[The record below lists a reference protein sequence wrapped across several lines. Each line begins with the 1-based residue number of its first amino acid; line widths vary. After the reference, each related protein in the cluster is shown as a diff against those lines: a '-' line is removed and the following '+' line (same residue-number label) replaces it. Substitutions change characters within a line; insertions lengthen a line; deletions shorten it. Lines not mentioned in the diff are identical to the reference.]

1 MDRREPHADRRR
13 SRALPGVGARW
24 PARLAQAKTE
34 AQVIGVCRD
43 FLVSIPP
50 AELARLAL
58 ACRPVPLEDAAG
70 LSVYALQLVRHYC
83 ESNDAAPLVL
93 RMASFFAHAN
103 VRMAKILRRGEEA
116 LAARALLGAGDRP
129 PAREPRVTD

>member
-1 MDRREPHADRRR
+1 MDRRAPQDAHRR
-13 SRALPGVGARW
+13 SRALPALGARW

-34 AQVIGVCRD
+34 AQVIRVCRG
-43 FLVSIPP
+43 FLLSIPP
-50 AELARLAL
+50 AELAHLAL

-83 ESNDAAPLVL
+83 ESEDTSALVL

-103 VRMAKILRRGEEA
+103 VRMAKILRRGDEA
-116 LAARALLGAGDRP
+116 LAARTIVGAGDRSP
-129 PAREPRVTD
+129 TPGSRVTD